1 MWLLI
6 QDISKMKFYKLILIL
21 LLPSISFAQWQMDS
35 MAIMTAQL
43 INEAGINSKHLET
56 CPIAYKDFIMLVKS
70 NDDGPKDEQGE
81 YYFDLVYA
89 AKNAKGQLA
98 RQAFLPFSVNS
109 NKHEGQAAFDPLTD
123 KLYFTRAWYDEE
135 RGTHKD
141 TIVLKIFEARESN
154 QYANPIALP
163 FCSDKYNVCHPT
175 LSVNGNTLYFSSNM
189 PGSEGM
195 DLYRVD
201 KAGKT
206 WGTPQKL
213 SSAINGAGNEI
224 FPYLYRDSLLFFS
237 SDRTGSTGGLDLYF
251 SVLTDSTWSEAQ
263 PLPYPVNSSF
273 DDIGFLLNDLTQQAY
288 FSSNRPGGKGKDDIY
303 RLESQSPMFKK
314 MVKEKESW
322 VSCSLS
328 VIDKLSFIPVNN
340 ARVVIDEIE
349 VDADSKNNSLQWVG
363 NNGEKGEVLMK
374 IKPNIIATDERFSDI
389 DGMVS
394 VKLNSKS
401 KYLIRTFKTGYQ
413 EDILFFQPEKDGGEN
428 TIVLNPVPDPE
439 PVKEEKPTP
448 VLPAEAAVGTVLVFN
463 SIFYDY
469 NSASIKEE
477 AIRDL
482 NTIYDAMMG
491 RSEMKIQL
499 SAHTDSRGNALYN
512 KQLSEQR
519 AKAAKQYLVEKGI
532 DPKRIITIGFGE
544 SRIRNQCKDGITCT
558 EAEHLFN
565 RRTEVLILE

>member
-1 MWLLI
+1 MPAL
-6 QDISKMKFYKLILIL
+6 
-21 LLPSISFAQWQMDS
+21 SFAQWQIDS
-35 MAIMTAQL
+35 TAIMTGL
-43 INEAGINSKHLET
+43 LLNEAGINSKHLET
-56 CPIAYKDFIMLVKS
+56 CPVAYKDFIMLVKS

-141 TIVLKIFEARESN
+141 TIALKIYEARESN

-175 LSVNGNTLYFSSNM
+175 LSVNGNTLIFASNM

-195 DLYRVD
+195 DLYKVE
-201 KAGKT
+201 KTGKT

-213 SSAINGAGNEI
+213 SSRINGPKNEV
-224 FPYLYRDSLLFFS
+224 FPYLYKDSLLIFS
-237 SDRTGSTGGLDLYF
+237 SDRPGGPGGLDLYY
-251 SVLTDSTWSEAQ
+251 SVLTDTIWSEAH

-273 DDIGFLLNDLTQQAY
+273 DDIGFLMDGSQREAY

-303 RLESQSPMFKK
+303 RLQSSAPMFNKV
-314 MVKEKESW
+314 VKEKETF
-322 VSCSLS
+322 VSCTLS
-328 VIDKLSFIPVNN
+328 IIDKLSFMAVNE

-349 VDADSKNNSLQWVG
+349 FDPEAKNNSLQWMG
-363 NNGEKGEVLMK
+363 SSGDKGEVVVKMQ
-374 IKPNIIATDERFSDI
+374 PNIIATDERFSDL
-389 DGMVS
+389 DGMIK
-394 VKLNSKS
+394 VKLNTRG
-401 KYLIRTFKTGYQ
+401 KYLIRTYKNDYQ
-413 EDILFFQPEKDGGEN
+413 EDVLFFQPQRDGDEA
-428 TIVLNPVPDPE
+428 TIVLNPLPE
-439 PVKEEKPTP
+439 PEVVVEEKQTT

-469 NSASIKEE
+469 NSATIKEA
-477 AIRDL
+477 AIQDL
-482 NTIYDAMMG
+482 NTIYEAMMV
-491 RSEMKIQL
+491 RPEMKIQL

-519 AKAAKQYLVEKGI
+519 AKAAKQYLVEKGV

-544 SRIRNQCKDGITCT
+544 SRIRNHCKDGTTCT